1 MKKVATV
8 AALRQSRL
16 SWVGETVA
24 FVPTMGNLHEGH
36 LTLVDRARQ
45 EADRVIASIFVNPTQ
60 FGPSEDFASYP
71 RTLEA
76 DLEKLASRGCD
87 LTFVPAQ
94 EELYPRGI
102 DAFTTVD
109 VPAVGTGLCDAS
121 RPGHF
126 RGVASVV
133 TRLLNAVSPDIAV
146 FGQKDYQ
153 QLKTMERMVAE
164 LLLPVSLVAAPIAR
178 EPSGLAM
185 SSRNGYLS
193 DAQKQQA
200 GTLYRTLKQIRDDL
214 VEGDQSWSEQR
225 EVARSQLRQAGL
237 EPEYL
242 ELRHPQTLEL
252 PTPGHAEA
260 WVLLAAVRLGGTRLI
275 DNLVLPTPVN
285 VR

>member
-1 MKKVATV
+1 MATV

-109 VPAVGTGLCDAS
+109 VPAVGTGL
-121 RPGHF
+121 
-126 RGVASVV
+126 
-133 TRLLNAVSPDIAV
+133 
-146 FGQKDYQ
+146 
-153 QLKTMERMVAE
+153 
-164 LLLPVSLVAAPIAR
+164 
-178 EPSGLAM
+178 
-185 SSRNGYLS
+185 
-193 DAQKQQA
+193 
-200 GTLYRTLKQIRDDL
+200 
-214 VEGDQSWSEQR
+214 
-225 EVARSQLRQAGL
+225 
-237 EPEYL
+237 
-242 ELRHPQTLEL
+242 
-252 PTPGHAEA
+252 
-260 WVLLAAVRLGGTRLI
+260 
-275 DNLVLPTPVN
+275 
-285 VR
+285 